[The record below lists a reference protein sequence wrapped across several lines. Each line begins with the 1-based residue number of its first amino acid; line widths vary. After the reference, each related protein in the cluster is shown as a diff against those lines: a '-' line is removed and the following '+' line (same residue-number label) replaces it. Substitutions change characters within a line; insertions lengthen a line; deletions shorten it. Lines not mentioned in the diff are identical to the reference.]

1 MIQYWIAQNMPD
13 QRREHFRK
21 ISPPPPLHCLVSGIH
36 TVHWSRREWLSIHVN
51 QCRLRGF
58 SESRNLLSQH
68 QPAPFYDQE
77 SQIRLGT
84 GIVSEWEL
92 MDRLNSQNAKADLS
106 LETKYNFSLLSFHHI
121 SWRWC
126 WWWQR
131 QRWWWWCFCDHN
143 HQIAAASGRSNLN
156 SGSVSIAE
164 SPPML
169 SSSSSSSSTSSSPSS
184 PSSSSSLSSSSPS

>member
-1 MIQYWIAQNMPD
+1 MPD

-21 ISPPPPLHCLVSGIH
+21 ISPPPPLHCLVSSIH

-106 LETKYNFSLLSFHHI
+106 LETKYNVSLLSFHHI
-121 SWRWC
+121 SWR

-164 SPPML
+164 SPLMP
-169 SSSSSSSSTSSSPSS
+169 SSSSSSSH
-184 PSSSSSLSSSSPS
+184 